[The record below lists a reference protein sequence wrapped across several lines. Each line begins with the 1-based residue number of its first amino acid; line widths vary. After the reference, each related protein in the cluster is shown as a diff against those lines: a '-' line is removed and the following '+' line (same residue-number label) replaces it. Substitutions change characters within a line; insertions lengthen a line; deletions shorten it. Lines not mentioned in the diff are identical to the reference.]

1 MLNDLLGANTT
12 RTAALAAEYEQKVA
26 ALKNQFLSETSH
38 LTAHNNDLS
47 NRLALIK
54 SGDRR
59 HISEEGNKSVC
70 NSTKKRQRDA

>member
-1 MLNDLLGANTT
+1 MATNTA